1 MVLFLDPDTAEILQF
16 LDPGTAEILQ
26 FLDPGTAEILQFLYP
41 EIVKMDQKIARLKT
55 VAKGKNF
62 LTRIWKS
69 NRVGI
74 R

>member
-1 MVLFLDPDTAEILQF
+1 MGNSEFFNKLRGGDLPN
-16 LDPGTAEILQ
+16 
-26 FLDPGTAEILQFLYP
+26 
-41 EIVKMDQKIARLKT
+41 KKKIARLTT